1 MKLNKMGGGIAVVLA
16 ATLAVSAL
24 PFSGITAFAEDKDIT
39 GNTMFTADEIKLG
52 KVASGELLGGD
63 NDWYT
68 FTLTEPTKINMVIA
82 NQDNYQYQLIDE
94 ADDNKVL
101 DSSGNGVIRD
111 ASMNKT
117 YYLKAGTYYLRLYSE
132 SALIWTPSYD
142 IKLTATPCK
151 LSVPGDG
158 SNNAIGDSAAVEFDK
173 EYNAQISQNDNT
185 DYYTFELEKDGRV
198 TFNFDAAFNACDWSL
213 FDNQKDLI
221 KHGTYQKINE
231 KDSKITK
238 DNSLVLKAGKY
249 YVSLAA
255 NDKAPSYGP
264 YTFSFDYL
272 EKYNDTAVNG
282 IIAFGDINHDGK
294 IDAKDASATLSY
306 YAYLSTG
313 GTETDMNQWFVDTFG
328 PFEK

>member
-24 PFSGITAFAEDKDIT
+24 PFNSLSAYAEDKDIT

-142 IKLTATPCK
+142 IKLTATPCG
-151 LSVPGDG
+151 LNVPGDG
-158 SNNAIGDSAAVEFDK
+158 SNNAIGEAAEIELETK
-173 EYNAQISQNDNT
+173 YNAQISNNDDI
-185 DYYTFELEKDGRV
+185 DYFTFNLAKEGRV
-198 TFNFDAAFNACDWSL
+198 TFDFAGELGAVDWAL
-213 FDNQKDLI
+213 YDNEDDLA
-221 KHGTYQKINE
+221 KHGTYQKKDE
-231 KDSKITK
+231 KDSKITVK
-238 DNSLVLKAGKY
+238 NSLVLKEGKY
-249 YVSLAA
+249 TLAVSK
-255 NDKAPSYGP
+255 NEKASSYGP
-264 YTFSFDYL
+264 YSFTLNYL

>member
-1 MKLNKMGGGIAVVLA
+1 MKLNKLGGGIAVVLA

-24 PFSGITAFAEDKDIT
+24 PFSGITAFADDSDLT
-39 GNTMFTADEIKLG
+39 GNTMLTADELKFD
-52 KVASGELLGGD
+52 KVVSGTIDGVD
-63 NDWYT
+63 NDWYS
-68 FTLTEPTKINMVIA
+68 FTITEPSKVNLICQGDSTIGYELYDGAHDNSVI
-82 NQDNYQYQLIDE
+82 DN
-94 ADDNKVL
+94 ADLKSIVN
-101 DSSGNGVIRD
+101 
-111 ASMNKT
+111 T
-117 YYLKAGTYYLRLYSE
+117 YYLTAGTYYVHLYWAYTSP
-132 SALIWTPSYD
+132 AYD
-142 IKLTATPCK
+142 LKVSATPCK

-173 EYNAQISQNDNT
+173 EYNAQISQNDNI

-294 IDAKDASATLSY
+294 IDAKDASVTLAY
-306 YAYLSTG
+306 YSYLSTG
-313 GTETDMNQWFVDTFG
+313 GTETDMNKWIEDTSSKS
-328 PFEK
+328 EK